1 MCIAAM
7 KWSAAFALGFGVF
20 LIAGSP
26 VLAQASDPLSL
37 CVNISDPRAR
47 LACYDWAHRNGAA
60 AGSPAQTGS
69 KPKLL
74 HDFGWRGSDSKIKR
88 ISATVE
94 GFSINDMGKFTVV
107 LDNGEIW
114 RQLNDDVG
122 TAKFKDD
129 LASNRVIISHGFWDS
144 YNLKL
149 NSTNAEFRV
158 ERVK

>member
-1 MCIAAM
+1 MR
-7 KWSAAFALGFGVF
+7 WSAVFALSFSVF
-20 LIAGSP
+20 FVANGP
-26 VLAQASDPLSL
+26 VLAQSSDPLSL

-47 LACYDWAHRNGAA
+47 LACYDWAHRSGTG
-60 AGSPAQTGS
+60 AGSPAQAVPEEKS
-69 KPKLL
+69 L
-74 HDFGWRGSDSKIKR
+74 HEFGWRGSDSKIKR

-107 LDNGEIW
+107 LDNGQIW

-122 TAKFKDD
+122 DAKFKDN

-149 NSTNAEFRV
+149 NSANAEFRV

>member
-1 MCIAAM
+1 M

-26 VLAQASDPLSL
+26 VLAQTSDPLSL

-47 LACYDWAHRNGAA
+47 LACYDWAHRNGAT
-60 AGSPAQTGS
+60 SPARADPEKRSLQE
-69 KPKLL
+69 
-74 HDFGWRGSDSKIKR
+74 FGWRGSDSKIKR
-88 ISATVE
+88 ISATIE
-94 GFSINDMGKFTVV
+94 GFSINDMGKFTMV
-107 LDNGEIW
+107 LDNGQIW

-122 TAKFKDD
+122 TAKFKDN